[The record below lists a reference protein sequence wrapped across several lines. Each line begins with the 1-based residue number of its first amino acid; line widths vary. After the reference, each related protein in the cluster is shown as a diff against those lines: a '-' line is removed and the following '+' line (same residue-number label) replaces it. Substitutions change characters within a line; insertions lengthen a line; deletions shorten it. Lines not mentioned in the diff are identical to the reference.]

1 MSGYEY
7 LDEKGTFRLQNP
19 DQTGYLYFPIA
30 GENGVKGA
38 VTPKLC
44 GDLKLDQNT
53 FVLQPVSA
61 EDLAES
67 KAGRNF
73 WCVTEDGVCW
83 SAVGNSAM
91 TEMERFSA
99 CPTDTEERSG
109 ENPDCDKLEGSA
121 EASEKNSRN
130 KTDSGNRNSVVLTAG
145 PMWQSVTR
153 RDGRTHLEAEITSF
167 VPVVD
172 ELAEMM
178 VVQIRNAGDCPVRFS
193 PIAAVPLYAR
203 SADNIRDHRHVTS
216 LLHRIYTTEDGVF
229 VHPTLTFDE
238 RGHQRNTKTYFV
250 TGCDGTGAKPIG
262 FCPVLEDFVGEGG
275 SLLWPE
281 KVVRNLPFEEPGQNY
296 AGYES
301 IGALRFAD
309 VTLQPGKEA
318 AYLIRIGM
326 LEEMPPYCASR
337 EECAAYSKKFLCRVD
352 GTEKKSILQDFDTL
366 RMSADAAHV
375 QSTQSGQLKSNETG
389 AFADAREMQHEQAGQ
404 TETGSIRSFTDVDH
418 AREGQSG
425 WPGTGSIRTLADAK
439 NALQMTKDYWN
450 SRIRVRMKS
459 GDARF
464 DHWMYWVTFQPI
476 LRRIYGCSFLPHHD
490 YGKGGRGWRDL
501 WQDCLALLIMNPDGV
516 RQMIIDN
523 CGGVRFDGTN
533 ATIIGSR
540 PGEFIADRNN
550 ITRVWMDHGFWPLFT
565 VKFYLDQ
572 TGDFSVLLKECT
584 YFKDRQEMRGTA
596 IDRDWDS
603 AVNPD
608 EKPEKKP
615 DERADEEKGE
625 KTDERADDDI
635 DEKTDEMLKAS
646 GTSGKS
652 CSKCGADHRPVLR
665 DRNGKV
671 HTGTVLEHLLVQN
684 MTAFYERGE
693 HDHIRLRDA
702 DWNDA
707 LDMASERGESVAFTA
722 AYAMNLET
730 LSEILLKLKEKTGM
744 TKLEI
749 SQEMEIL
756 FTGFETSG
764 QWKPEQGADDQV
776 TDGRDSSSREADDQV
791 TDGGDSGGRDSDN
804 QSTENRDLDSQNAEI
819 RKPEH
824 QKTAVQKKQV
834 VLRTYCE
841 SCYPTV
847 SGRSAFL
854 DTGYAAEI
862 LQKMADEIRR
872 HIRKNEWI
880 QEQEDGWFNSYY
892 DNHGNA
898 VEGIFGEERRMML
911 TGQVFTIMSGTA
923 TDGQT
928 EQIVRAADRLLYEK
942 RLGGYRLN
950 TDFKEVK
957 TDLGRMFGFAY
968 GHKEN
973 GAVFS
978 HMAVM
983 FGNALYRR
991 GFAKEG
997 FQALNSLYE
1006 QASEFEMSRIYPGI
1020 PEYFND
1026 RGRGMYHYLTG
1037 AASWMLMTVVTQM
1050 FGVRGEYGDLLLEPK
1065 LQKSQF
1071 DAGGRAWLH
1080 TDFAHRS
1087 WHIVYCNPEGLAY
1100 GAYAIKK
1107 VWING
1112 RAQTIPEAEP
1122 SFRMS
1127 AEEIGRL
1134 SMGTPV
1140 SVEVELGPTPF

>member
-38 VTPKLC
+38 VTPNLC
-44 GDLKLDQNT
+44 GDLKVDQNT

-61 EDLAES
+61 EDLVES

-73 WCVTEDGVCW
+73 WCVTDDGICW
-83 SAVGNSAM
+83 SAAGNSAM
-91 TEMERFSA
+91 AEMERFSA
-99 CPTDTEERSG
+99 LSEKKEDRD
-109 ENPDCDKLEGSA
+109 NPGGVKQDCSA
-121 EASEKNSRN
+121 AASEE
-130 KTDSGNRNSVVLTAG
+130 NRKSKMDGSNRDCTVLTAG

-153 RDGRTHLEAEITSF
+153 RDRRTHLEAEITSF
-167 VPVVD
+167 VPVTD

-178 VVQIRNAGDCPVRFS
+178 IVQIRNAGGCPVCFS

-216 LLHRIYTTEDGVF
+216 LLHRIHTTEDGIF
-229 VHPTLTFDE
+229 VHPALTFDE

-281 KVVRNLPFEEPGQNY
+281 KVVRNLPFEEPGRDY
-296 AGYES
+296 AGYEA

-309 VTLQPGKEA
+309 VTLQPGEEA

-326 LEEMPPYCASR
+326 SEEVPPRCDLRAER
-337 EECAAYSKKFLCRVD
+337 TAYSKK
-352 GTEKKSILQDFDTL
+352 T
-366 RMSADAAHV
+366 
-375 QSTQSGQLKSNETG
+375 LKSDETR
-389 AFADAREMQHEQAGQ
+389 AFADARGQ
-404 TETGSIRSFTDVDH
+404 GMHSGH
-418 AREGQSG
+418 AESG
-425 WPGTGSIRTLADAK
+425 TIRTLADAE
-439 NALQMTKDYWN
+439 NALQLTRDYWN
-450 SRIRVRMKS
+450 SRIRVQIKS
-459 GDARF
+459 GDAAF

-584 YFKDRQEMRGTA
+584 YFKDRQEMRGMA
-596 IDRDWDS
+596 ADRDWDYY
-603 AVNPD
+603 VNSDEKSDERAD
-608 EKPEKKP
+608 EKPEEGPDGKAGEQTGKKP
-615 DERADEEKGE
+615 DERADEES
-625 KTDERADDDI
+625 DERAD
-635 DEKTDEMLKAS
+635 EKPKAP
-646 GTSGKS
+646 GISGKF
-652 CSKCGADHRPVLR
+652 CSKCGQDHRPTLH
-665 DRNGKV
+665 DRNGKI

-730 LSEILLKLKEKTGM
+730 LSEILLKLKEKMGM
-744 TKLEI
+744 TKLEL
-749 SQEMEIL
+749 SQEMELL
-756 FTGFETSG
+756 FTGYETQEQKNLKWKSG
-764 QWKPEQGADDQV
+764 E
-776 TDGRDSSSREADDQV
+776 S
-791 TDGGDSGGRDSDN
+791 
-804 QSTENRDLDSQNAEI
+804 
-819 RKPEH
+819 
-824 QKTAVQKKQV
+824 

-847 SGRSAFL
+847 SGRSVFL
-854 DTGYAAEI
+854 DIGYAAEI
-862 LQKMADEIRR
+862 LQKMADEIRG
-872 HIRKNEWI
+872 HIRRSEWI
-880 QEQEDGWFNSYY
+880 QDQEDGWFNSYY

-923 TDGQT
+923 TDEQT

-997 FQALNSLYE
+997 FRALNSLYE
-1006 QASEFEMSRIYPGI
+1006 QAADFEVSRIYPGI

-1071 DAGGRAWLH
+1071 DAEGRAGLR

-1087 WHIVYCNPEGLAY
+1087 WHVVYCNPEKLDY
-1100 GAYAIKK
+1100 GAYVIKK
-1107 VWING
+1107 VWVNG
-1112 RAQTIPEAEP
+1112 SAQMVPEASA

-1134 SMGTPV
+1134 SVGTPV
-1140 SVEVELGPTPF
+1140 SVEVELGSVMF

>member
-38 VTPKLC
+38 VTPNLC
-44 GDLKLDQNT
+44 GDLKLDQNA
-53 FVLQPVSA
+53 FVLQPVGA

-73 WCVTEDGVCW
+73 WCVTDGGVCW
-83 SAVGNSAM
+83 SAAGNSAM
-91 TEMERFSA
+91 AEMERFSLLPKEKEDKGNPGCMKEDCSA
-99 CPTDTEERSG
+99 AVSEENR
-109 ENPDCDKLEGSA
+109 K
-121 EASEKNSRN
+121 R
-130 KTDSGNRNSVVLTAG
+130 KTDSSDWNCTVLTAG

-153 RDGRTHLEAEITSF
+153 RDRRTHLEAEITSF
-167 VPVVD
+167 VPVTD

-178 VVQIRNAGDCPVRFS
+178 VVQIRNAGDCPVHFS

-216 LLHRIYTTEDGVF
+216 LLHRIHMTEDGVY

-281 KVVRNLPFEEPGQNY
+281 KVVRNLPFEEPGQDY

-309 VTLQPGKEA
+309 VTLQPGEEA
-318 AYLIRIGM
+318 AYLIRIG
-326 LEEMPPYCASR
+326 LSEEMATRCEP
-337 EECAAYSKKFLCRVD
+337 RVEWD
-352 GTEKKSILQDFDTL
+352 AHLKNVLHADSAEKKSILQGFETL
-366 RMSADAAHV
+366 RVPADE
-375 QSTQSGQLKSNETG
+375 GQE
-389 AFADAREMQHEQAGQ
+389 QHEQAGQ
-404 TETGSIRSFTDVDH
+404 TKTGIFRSFADVDH

-533 ATIIGSR
+533 ATIIGSC

-584 YFKDRQEMRGTA
+584 YFKDRQEMRGMV
-596 IDRDWDS
+596 IDKDWDL
-603 AVNPD
+603 AVNSD
-608 EKPEKKP
+608 EKLNEKS
-615 DERADEEKGE
+615 DEKADG
-625 KTDERADDDI
+625 KTDKRPNETPKVSGVSGESCGKCRA
-635 DEKTDEMLKAS
+635 
-646 GTSGKS
+646 G
-652 CSKCGADHRPVLR
+652 HRPILL

-744 TKLEI
+744 TKLEL

-764 QWKPEQGADDQV
+764 QWKPEQEADDQV
-776 TDGRDSSSREADDQV
+776 TDGRDSSSR
-791 TDGGDSGGRDSDN
+791 DSDN
-804 QSTENRDLDSQNAEI
+804 QASGGRDLDSQNAEI
-819 RKPEH
+819 REPEH
-824 QKTAVQKKQV
+824 QKEAVQKKQA
-834 VLRTYCE
+834 VLRTYCA

-847 SGRSAFL
+847 SGRSVFL
-854 DTGYAAEI
+854 DTGYAADI
-862 LQKMADEIRR
+862 LQKMADEIRI
-872 HIRKNEWI
+872 HIRESEWI
-880 QEQEDGWFNSYY
+880 QDQEDGWFNSYY

-928 EQIVRAADRLLYEK
+928 EQVVHAADRLLYEK

-991 GFAKEG
+991 GFVKEG
-997 FQALNSLYE
+997 FRALNSLYE
-1006 QASEFEMSRIYPGI
+1006 QASDFEISRIYPGI

-1071 DAGGRAWLH
+1071 DAKGRAGLW

-1087 WHIVYCNPEGLAY
+1087 WHIVYCNPKGLDY

-1112 RAQTIPEAEP
+1112 STQGFPEACT
-1122 SFRMS
+1122 SFRLT
-1127 AEEIGRL
+1127 AEKIGRL
-1134 SMGTPV
+1134 GAGAPV
-1140 SVEVELGPTPF
+1140 SVEVELGT